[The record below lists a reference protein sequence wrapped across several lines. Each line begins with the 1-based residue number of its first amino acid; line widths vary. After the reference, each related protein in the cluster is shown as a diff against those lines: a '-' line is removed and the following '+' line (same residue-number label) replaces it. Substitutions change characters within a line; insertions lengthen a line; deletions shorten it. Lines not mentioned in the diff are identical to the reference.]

1 MFWNSIDERESDILC
16 RVFQIKWLPEALDTP
31 YVWSNYHASYA
42 PKGRKIIDAFNKGN
56 AVFTFPK
63 PPLKCPGAPQKI
75 MYIAE
80 RLLTEVF
87 TLSQT
92 CVCLRA
98 RDFVYTNVSA
108 INFVNSFSARK
119 AWSSKC
125 PVSYISSGIIWSEEI
140 CWCIVGGCQRKKHQ
154 C

>member
-1 MFWNSIDERESDILC
+1 MHILTLISLVLKQLNWKHYDESSC
-16 RVFQIKWLPEALDTP
+16 VFQIKGLPEALDTP

-80 RLLTEVF
+80 RLLTEVCS
-87 TLSQT
+87 LYHKH
-92 CVCLRA
+92 
-98 RDFVYTNVSA
+98 VYV
-108 INFVNSFSARK
+108 
-119 AWSSKC
+119 
-125 PVSYISSGIIWSEEI
+125 
-140 CWCIVGGCQRKKHQ
+140 
-154 C
+154 